1 MWNPPWSLAETRA
14 MRVVLIVEDD
24 PGIRDIL
31 RFLAEANDLRVVA
44 AGTCDVG
51 IREAEVQRP
60 DLAIVD
66 LGLPDRDG
74 TQLILSIRTW
84 SQLPIIVLS
93 ARTLDSQ
100 KQAAFDAGADDYLTK
115 PFSAPELLAKM
126 RALLNRDAP
135 DDPQTGV

>member
-1 MWNPPWSLAETRA
+1 

-24 PGIRDIL
+24 PGIQDIL

-44 AGTCDVG
+44 ADTCDVG

-93 ARTLDSQ
+93 ARTLDWQ
-100 KQAAFDAGADDYLTK
+100 KQAAFDAGADDYITK

-126 RALLNRDAP
+126 RALLDRCAP
-135 DDPQTGV
+135 GDRPAGV